1 MVVAV
6 FELKFAHVLVKSFAV
21 AKFAAVLEL

>member
-6 FELKFAHVLVKSFAV
+6 FELTFAHVLVKSFAV
-21 AKFAAVLEL
+21 VKFAAVLEL